1 MNSFW
6 YNFFASLTN
15 KETFIERFWLHLAE
29 EFYPGFTNTKNGKYS
44 LATLPSNEF
53 PIFETGDAVNT
64 IIIKS
69 HDLKDLI
76 TSTAFAMGNQ
86 DWRHYLN
93 GLFISIGD
101 GQITAVS
108 TDAHRLAV
116 ANTPINSDHL
126 FSGIIPRKSINEMAK
141 FLSDQP
147 GDAELKINDSSLE
160 LAVGNLVFKSKLID
174 GKFPDYQQVIPSGE
188 SSMLE
193 INVKEFSETLSRVSV
208 LSSEK
213 YKGVR
218 LITSSD
224 GVRISANNPEQE
236 EAEEFFSA
244 SYKGEDLDIAFN
256 VTYLQEIMSHMQTDT
271 CHINF
276 FGSDKSCLLTPPDG
290 DSPKYVVMPLLI

>member
-1 MNSFW
+1 M
-6 YNFFASLTN
+6 SLKSN
-15 KETFIERFWLHLAE
+15 KLNIK
-29 EFYPGFTNTKNGKYS
+29 TKNGKYS
-44 LATLPSNEF
+44 LSTLPSADF
-53 PIFETGDAVNT
+53 PVFDIDSGDNPLV
-64 IIIKS
+64 IPS
-69 HDLKDLI
+69 KDLQELI
-76 TSTAFAMGNQ
+76 KNTSFAMGNQ

-116 ANTPINSDHL
+116 ANLPINSEHS

-160 LAVGNLVFKSKLID
+160 LSVGNLIFKSKLID

-193 INVKEFSETLSRVSV
+193 INVKDFSETLSRVSV

-213 YKGVR
+213 YKGIR

-236 EAEEFFSA
+236 EAEEFFPA
-244 SYKGEDLDIAFN
+244 SFKGEELDIAFN
-256 VTYLQEIMSHMQTDT
+256 VTYLQEIMSHIQTDT
-271 CHINF
+271 YHINF
-276 FGSDKSCLLTPPDG
+276 FGSDKSCLLTTQMVIAQNM
-290 DSPKYVVMPLLI
+290 SLCHS